1 MSPFIY
7 MLMKNIP
14 KNSSNDAFYDDCSH
28 IRKFKFLNKI
38 IYNHLALV
46 EKKTLRFN
54 PFMHNVVKWPN
65 IL

>member
-1 MSPFIY
+1 M
-7 MLMKNIP
+7 MTVATLE
-14 KNSSNDAFYDDCSH
+14 NSNFCM
-28 IRKFKFLNKI
+28 KI

-54 PFMHNVVKWPN
+54 PFMHNVVKWLN